1 MRTIRIRA
9 AIPGLVPQEAPRN
22 LKGREDRQQQ
32 MARIPIFKN
41 PHMPRT
47 ERVALSNR
55 SGVCYALDGEVG
67 NDAGALGNGD
77 HRTRLDHLFAGD
89 LSGQP
94 ASLSA

>member
-1 MRTIRIRA
+1 
-9 AIPGLVPQEAPRN
+9 
-22 LKGREDRQQQ
+22 
-32 MARIPIFKN
+32 
-41 PHMPRT
+41 MPRT